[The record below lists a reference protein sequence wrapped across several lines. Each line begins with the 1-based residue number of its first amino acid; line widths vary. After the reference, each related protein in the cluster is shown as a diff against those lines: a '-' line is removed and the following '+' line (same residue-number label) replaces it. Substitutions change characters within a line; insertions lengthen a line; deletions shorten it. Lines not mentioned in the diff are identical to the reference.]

1 MPVAEEFLLTMLAA
15 LAVGFLLR
23 KTGLP
28 GGMMLGA
35 IIGAAALKILLG
47 IGFAPSFIRYF
58 AQSVAG
64 GCFGASLDR
73 QKLRM
78 LPKLILPLLIIY
90 TFLVLTD
97 IGMALIMVKV
107 SPFDSV
113 TALTSGIAGGI
124 NDVPL
129 IAVELGADAGKV
141 AVLQFVRL
149 ITGIAGIPFLIRVLD
164 KQARPSS
171 DQKQSKEK
179 AQKKS
184 ILWWETLLALG
195 VALVGGY
202 IGKLIGLPGGILL
215 FSMLAVSLLHVTS
228 GYGRIDP
235 RIKVLAQWFSGAYIG
250 CLLDREDVME
260 LRFLLLPALI
270 ICCGFI
276 LNAFVTSFLLGRVTK
291 MSFRESMLACCPA
304 GASEIALLSSD
315 LNIGAELSTDI
326 MVIHVFRVMLAVA
339 VTPQL
344 IPLIA
349 RLF

>member
-35 IIGAAALKILLG
+35 IIGAAALKILAG

-78 LPKLILPLLIIY
+78 LPRLILPLLIIY

-97 IGMALIMVKV
+97 VGMAFLMVRV
-107 SPFDSV
+107 SPFDPV
-113 TALTSGIAGGI
+113 TALTAGIAGGI

-164 KQARPSS
+164 KEARPSS
-171 DQKQSKEK
+171 DRQPKEK
-179 AQKKS
+179 AKKAS
-184 ILWWETLLALG
+184 VPWWETLLAVG

-215 FSMLAVSLLHVTS
+215 FSMLAVSLLHVAS

-276 LNAFVTSFLLGRVTK
+276 LNAFITSFLLGRLTK
-291 MSFRESMLACCPA
+291 MSFRESMLACSPA

>member
-1 MPVAEEFLLTMLAA
+1 MPAAEEFLLTMLAA

-35 IIGAAALKILLG
+35 IIGVAALKILTG
-47 IGFAPSFIRYF
+47 IGFAPWFVRYF

-78 LPKLILPLLIIY
+78 LPRLILPLLIIY

-97 IGMALIMVKV
+97 VGMAFVMTKV
-107 SPFDSV
+107 SPLSSV
-113 TALTSGIAGGI
+113 TALTAGIAGGI

-149 ITGIAGIPFLIRVLD
+149 LTGIAGIPFLIRLLD
-164 KQARPSS
+164 KDARPSS
-171 DQKQSKEK
+171 DRDRTK
-179 AQKKS
+179 AKAPKAK
-184 ILWWETLLALG
+184 IPWWETLLAIA

-202 IGKLIGLPGGILL
+202 IGRLTGLPGGILL
-215 FSMLAVSLLHVTS
+215 FSMIAVSLLHVAS

-235 RIKVLAQWFSGAYIG
+235 RVKVLAQWFSGAYIG

-270 ICCGFI
+270 ICLGFI
-276 LNAFVTSFLLGRVTK
+276 LNAFVTSFLLSRITK
-291 MSFRESMLACCPA
+291 MSFRESMLACSPA

-349 RLF
+349 KLF